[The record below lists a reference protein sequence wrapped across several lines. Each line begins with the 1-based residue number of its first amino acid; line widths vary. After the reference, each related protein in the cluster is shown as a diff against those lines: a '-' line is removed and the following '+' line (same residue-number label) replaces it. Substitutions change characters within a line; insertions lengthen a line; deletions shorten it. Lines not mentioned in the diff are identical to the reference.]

1 MPLNGTIWII
11 MQHSRSWSMFTLDAL
26 LTVINLIYKNLIKPF
41 QPFDGLSI
49 IINDIK
55 FLLKKEYKCV
65 YNIYSIIYMVFT
77 TEWFLEIAIERW
89 PEWDLNPRPLNLV
102 QSYQAMSSTC
112 TQSQL
117 CTATPIYVN

>member
-1 MPLNGTIWII
+1 
-11 MQHSRSWSMFTLDAL
+11 MFTLDAL

-77 TEWFLEIAIERW
+77 TE
-89 PEWDLNPRPLNLV
+89 
-102 QSYQAMSSTC
+102 
-112 TQSQL
+112 
-117 CTATPIYVN
+117 